1 MTFKQ
6 IIKQVA
12 KELNLPEDLVRN
24 TYKSYWKVIKQIIER
39 NNIKS
44 NDNLIF
50 TSDEFNNNVININVP
65 SIVKLNCTY
74 DKYLKTI
81 NRFNLINNIK
91 KREDVKD

>member
-12 KELNLPEDLVRN
+12 KEFNLPEDLVRN
-24 TYKSYWKVIKQIIER
+24 TYKNYWKVIKQIIER

-50 TSDEFNNNVININVP
+50 TSDEFNNNVININIP
-65 SIVKLNCTY
+65 SIGKLNCTY

>member
-12 KELNLPEDLVRN
+12 KELNLPENLVRN

-65 SIVKLNCTY
+65 SIGKLNCTY

>member
-1 MTFKQ
+1 M
-6 IIKQVA
+6 IKQVA

-24 TYKSYWKVIKQIIER
+24 TYKSYWKVIKQIIES

-65 SIVKLNCTY
+65 SIGKLNCTY

>member
-12 KELNLPEDLVRN
+12 KELNLPENLVRN

-44 NDNLIF
+44 NNNLIF

-65 SIVKLNCTY
+65 SIGKLNCTY

>member
-24 TYKSYWKVIKQIIER
+24 TYKSYRKVIKQIIER

-65 SIVKLNCTY
+65 SIGKLNCTY

>member
-12 KELNLPEDLVRN
+12 KEPNLPEDLVRN

-65 SIVKLNCTY
+65 SIGKLNCTY

>member
-50 TSDEFNNNVININVP
+50 TSDEFNNNAININVP
-65 SIVKLNCTY
+65 SIGKLNCTY

>member
-24 TYKSYWKVIKQIIER
+24 TYKSYWKVIKQIIEK

-65 SIVKLNCTY
+65 SIGKLNCTY

>member
-24 TYKSYWKVIKQIIER
+24 TYKSYWKVSKQIIER

-65 SIVKLNCTY
+65 SIGKLNCTY

>member
-65 SIVKLNCTY
+65 SIGKLNCTY

-81 NRFNLINNIK
+81 NRFNLIKKKK

>member
-39 NNIKS
+39 YNIKS

-65 SIVKLNCTY
+65 SIGKLNCTY

>member
-65 SIVKLNCTY
+65 SIGKLNCTY

-91 KREDVKD
+91 KREDVKN

>member
-50 TSDEFNNNVININVP
+50 TSEEFNNNVININVP
-65 SIVKLNCTY
+65 SIGKLNCTY

>member
-12 KELNLPEDLVRN
+12 KELNLPENLVIN

-44 NDNLIF
+44 NNNLIF

-65 SIVKLNCTY
+65 SIGKLNCNY

>member
-50 TSDEFNNNVININVP
+50 TSDEFNNNVININVH
-65 SIVKLNCTY
+65 SIGKLNCTY

>member
-44 NDNLIF
+44 NNNLIF

-65 SIVKLNCTY
+65 SIGKLNCTY

>member
-24 TYKSYWKVIKQIIER
+24 TYKSYWKVIRQIIES

-65 SIVKLNCTY
+65 SIGKLNCTY

-91 KREDVKD
+91 KREDVKN

>member
-50 TSDEFNNNVININVP
+50 TSDEFNNNVININIP
-65 SIVKLNCTY
+65 SIGKLNCTY

>member
-1 MTFKQ
+1 MILKQ

-12 KELNLPEDLVRN
+12 KELDLPEDLVRN
-24 TYKSYWKVIKQIIER
+24 TYKSYWKVIKQIIES
-39 NNIKS
+39 NNIKPS
-44 NDNLIF
+44 NNSML
-50 TSDEFNNNVININVP
+50 TTKEFNNMQININVP
-65 SIVKLNCTY
+65 SIGKLNCTY

>member
-65 SIVKLNCTY
+65 SIGKLNCTY

>member
-1 MTFKQ
+1 MILKQ

-12 KELNLPEDLVRN
+12 KELDLPEDLVRN
-24 TYKSYWKVIKQIIER
+24 TYKSYWKVIKQIVES
-39 NNIKS
+39 NNIKPS
-44 NDNLIF
+44 NNSTL
-50 TSDEFNNNVININVP
+50 TTKEFNNMQMNINIP
-65 SIVKLNCTY
+65 SIGKLNCTY